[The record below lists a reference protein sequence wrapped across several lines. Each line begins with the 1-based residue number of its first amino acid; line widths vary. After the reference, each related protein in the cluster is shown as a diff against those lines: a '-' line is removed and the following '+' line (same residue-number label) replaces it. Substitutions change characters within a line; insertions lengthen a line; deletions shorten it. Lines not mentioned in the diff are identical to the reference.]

1 MLEIYVKRPFF
12 LEKTLNFFSYRSEKT
27 ENQVRNEIQHL
38 NATVT
43 TIVERSTR
51 LTTCGEIQGPES
63 LTYLRTLFCAYAK
76 KWPSFVITKLFKMP
90 K

>member
-1 MLEIYVKRPFF
+1 MKVGAADDG
-12 LEKTLNFFSYRSEKT
+12 
-27 ENQVRNEIQHL
+27 V
-38 NATVT
+38 
-43 TIVERSTR
+43 
-51 LTTCGEIQGPES
+51 GDQGPES

>member
-1 MLEIYVKRPFF
+1 MLILPDIKVKFR
-12 LEKTLNFFSYRSEKT
+12 NIQRS
-27 ENQVRNEIQHL
+27 HS
-38 NATVT
+38 TV
-43 TIVERSTR
+43 
-51 LTTCGEIQGPES
+51 LGPES